1 MNSSAALRS
10 FAAVVTGAWVC
21 AAAGLATGGTSS
33 GPDTGHRAANYP
45 LMAPLDQYLMRDA
58 LEEIAL
64 ARSAAPQA
72 VSASATVL
80 VLGPQ
85 GYETAVKG
93 TNGFTCIVERG
104 WAAPFESAEFWN
116 PKVRAPICY
125 NPAASRSNLLYTL
138 RRTKLALAGRSR
150 EEMLAEVRGA
160 LARGELAPPEPGA
173 MSFMMSKDGYLGD
186 TEGHWHSHL
195 MFHVPK
201 AEAATWGAN
210 LPGSPVLFD
219 ERKFPEPQSIFLV
232 PVGHWSDG
240 TEAPAS

>member
-1 MNSSAALRS
+1 MNRSAALRYVT
-10 FAAVVTGAWVC
+10 AVLTGALAC
-21 AAAGLATGGTSS
+21 AAAGLATGGTPS
-33 GPDTGHRAANYP
+33 GSDTSHSGAKYP
-45 LMAPLDQYLMRDA
+45 RMAPLDQYLMRDP

-64 ARSAAPQA
+64 ARSAAPPA
-72 VSASATVL
+72 ISATATVL
-80 VLGPQ
+80 VLGRE
-85 GYETAVKG
+85 GFETAVKG

-104 WAAPFESAEFWN
+104 WTAPFESAEFWN
-116 PKVRAPICY
+116 PKVRSPICY

-138 RRTKLALAGRSR
+138 RRTKLALAGRSK
-150 EEMLAEVRGA
+150 EEMLDEVRGA
-160 LARGELAPPEPGA
+160 LARSELAPPEPGA

-186 TEGHWHSHL
+186 TQGHWHSHL

-210 LPGSPVLFD
+210 LPGSPVLLD

-232 PVGHWSDG
+232 PIGHWSDG